1 MKVAEMSV
9 EELRNLIKEAIREE
23 KEELLD
29 VKRRIFELETLQS
42 LKEVREGKVNS
53 YDSVEDMLRDIEND
67 KI

>member
-42 LKEVREGKVNS
+42 LKEVREGKLNS
-53 YDSVEDMLRDIEND
+53 YNTVEDMLRDIEKD
-67 KI
+67 EI

>member
-9 EELRNLIKEAIREE
+9 EELRNLIKETIREE
-23 KEELLD
+23 KDELLD
-29 VKRRIFELETLQS
+29 VKRRIFELETRQS

-67 KI
+67 EL